1 MTDKPVRP
9 ATAKKPK
16 RTTAAKKP
24 AAKPRPV
31 AAKTA
36 QPISPPPVAATPT
49 APPKPTPAPAP
60 APSRPA
66 TVAPAAPARTIAEQL
81 GGQKGVA
88 SLSEKISALLIGDP
102 RVNHSLFGTP
112 RGELVEK
119 VKSLLSVAVE
129 EAEEDLAAL
138 FAQLREKGFKDGQF
152 AHLLTHIKSA
162 AKELGHPEE
171 LAHKVSVAAEKAR
184 KKVFDR

>member
-9 ATAKKPK
+9 TSAKKPK
-16 RTTAAKKP
+16 RATATKKP
-24 AAKPRPV
+24 SAKPRPV

-36 QPISPPPVAATPT
+36 KPITPPPVAA
-49 APPKPTPAPAP
+49 APVAAPSPAP

-66 TVAPAAPARTIAEQL
+66 ASPAPARSVAEQL
-81 GGQKGVA
+81 GGKKGVA
-88 SLSEKISALLIGDP
+88 SLSDKISALLIGDP

-129 EAEEDLAAL
+129 EAEEDLEAL
-138 FAQLREKGFKDGQF
+138 FAPLREKGFKEGQF

-162 AKELGHPEE
+162 TKELGHPEE

-184 KKVFDR
+184 KKVFNR